1 MFRVIALLAGLS
13 SVVAPALLA
22 QNQSLCVFQQKQGH
36 SADVDAGFDSSLLTK
51 ELTAKIPAAMALSVV
66 PISGFSSKE
75 IEAEAQR
82 RGCNWVVTLWR
93 DQLGP
98 DSPNY
103 GGTLGNTQQT
113 TGKGSQLWIK
123 GTKLGGDT
131 LLEYSLRKADAHK
144 AIAHGEGEE
153 ESTYAKFAE
162 SIVKKIEKEK

>member
-1 MFRVIALLAGLS
+1 
-13 SVVAPALLA
+13 
-22 QNQSLCVFQQKQGH
+22 
-36 SADVDAGFDSSLLTK
+36 
-51 ELTAKIPAAMALSVV
+51 MALAVV
-66 PISGFSSKE
+66 PISGFSAKE
-75 IEAEAQR
+75 IEAEAQHR
-82 RGCNWVVTLWR
+82 NCAWVVTLWR

-98 DSPNY
+98 ESPNY

-144 AIAHGEGEE
+144 GIAHGEGEE
-153 ESTYAKFAE
+153 DSTYAKFAE